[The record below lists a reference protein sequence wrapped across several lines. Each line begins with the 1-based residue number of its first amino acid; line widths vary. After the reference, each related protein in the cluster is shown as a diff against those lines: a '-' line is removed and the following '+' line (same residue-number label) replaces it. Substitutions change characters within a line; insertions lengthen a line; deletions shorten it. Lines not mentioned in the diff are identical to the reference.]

1 MQVSRRWMWVLRLV
15 ELPNL
20 VVVESLVGEDVAK
33 VKLGT
38 LCTSLGIV
46 HLLLR

>member
-1 MQVSRRWMWVLRLV
+1 MQVSRRWMGVLRLV

-33 VKLGT
+33 VELGT
-38 LCTSLGIV
+38 LSTSLSIV